1 MLNHTAFRLFTLIIA
16 LVMVPVAGIAAD
28 ISADVEKI
36 LREVRQDQPVPAVD
50 YLQPAEPIN
59 ADCTS
64 YRGSFRGIGITVE
77 THPANDRVASLLLQI
92 PGTDRTGQIFPAVK
106 RVIGPPR
113 YASPKKSE
121 YGWEWPNYRSA
132 SLHYVKGAKPGEGST
147 IVSLFYR

>member
-1 MLNHTAFRLFTLIIA
+1 MLNRTAFRLITLIIA
-16 LVMVPVAGIAAD
+16 LAMMPVAGIATD

-36 LREVRQDQPVPAVD
+36 LREIRQDQPVPAVD

-59 ADCTS
+59 ADCAS

-77 THPANDRVASLLLQI
+77 THPASDRVASLLLQV
-92 PGTDRTGQIFPAVK
+92 PGADRTRQIFPAVK

-121 YGWEWPNYRSA
+121 YGWEWPNYRTA
-132 SLHYVKGAKPGEGST
+132 SLHYVGGAKPGEGST

>member
-1 MLNHTAFRLFTLIIA
+1 MLNHTAFWLITLIIA

-50 YLQPAEPIN
+50 YLQPAEPVN
-59 ADCTS
+59 AGCAS
-64 YRGSFRGIGITVE
+64 YRGGFRGIGITVE

-92 PGTDRTGQIFPAVK
+92 PGTDRTRQIFPAVK

-113 YASPKKSE
+113 Y
-121 YGWEWPNYRSA
+121 GWEWPNYRSA
-132 SLHYVKGAKPGEGST
+132 SLHYAKGAKPGEGST